1 MPRPNYHSVDDYIA
15 AQPEHAREPLERLR
29 ATIQKAL
36 PRATEGISY
45 QIPIY
50 KLDGG
55 MVVYF
60 AGFPHHYSI
69 YPATAHLVS
78 VLKKELAGYLHN
90 KATIRFS
97 YDKAVP
103 TQLIKRIVKLR
114 AEEASAL
121 LQARAAKRAAGKKK
135 STAAK
140 KKATPAKAAVKK
152 SAAAR
157 KVAAKKTA
165 AKKSKARV

>member
-60 AGFPHHYSI
+60 AGFPHHYAI

-78 VLKKELAGYLHN
+78 VLKKELAGFLHN

-114 AEEASAL
+114 AAEASEL
-121 LQARAAKRAAGKKK
+121 LQARAEKRAAGKKK
-135 STAAK
+135 ATAAK
-140 KKATPAKAAVKK
+140 KKATPAKAAAKK
-152 SAAAR
+152 S
-157 KVAAKKTA
+157 AAKKTA
-165 AKKSKARV
+165 AATKSKATARKT

>member
-1 MPRPNYHSVDDYIA
+1 MPRPNYDSVDDYLA

-45 QIPIY
+45 QIPTY
-50 KLDGG
+50 KIDGG

-60 AGFPHHYSI
+60 AGFPNHYAI

-78 VLKKELAGYLHN
+78 VLKKELAGFLHN

-97 YDKAVP
+97 YDTAMP
-103 TQLIKRIVKLR
+103 TQLIKHILKLR
-114 AEEASAL
+114 AEEASEL

-135 STAAK
+135 STAV
-140 KKATPAKAAVKK
+140 KAASKK
-152 SAAAR
+152 S
-157 KVAAKKTA
+157 AAKKTA
-165 AKKSKARV
+165 VKKTAVKKTAATKSKATVRKT